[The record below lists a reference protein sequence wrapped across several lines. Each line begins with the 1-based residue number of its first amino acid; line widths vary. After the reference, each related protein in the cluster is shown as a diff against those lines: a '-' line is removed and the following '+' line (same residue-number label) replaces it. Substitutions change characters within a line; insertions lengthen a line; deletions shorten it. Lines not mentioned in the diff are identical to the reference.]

1 MVNRVIDKTTRVEA
15 FLAHYASEFY
25 DPQKAHEYYERNKE
39 LKGRQST
46 KGFSDTQRQ
55 ALSYTKNQIGAAK
68 KAELAKA
75 QADQKAKLEAIR
87 KSTEASRARIAAKLQ
102 NLLRSIQAKA
112 TKSLPP
118 KPKPKL
124 QKLNEI
130 PPNAS
135 PKLRAYL
142 EKQNAEISKT
152 NKQAVD
158 KVNADYAVKV
168 QAAQKVASE
177 SSSAARKIASAEI
190 KKAGADA
197 KAAVQKARDA
207 YAASRKQTDAKYK
220 QASDTEF
227 ENIRTQLPMAPP
239 KVKQPRKSR
248 ARKSETTDTTATT
261 TTTK

>member
-1 MVNRVIDKTTRVEA
+1 MIDKTTRVEE

-39 LKGRQST
+39 LKGRKST
-46 KGFSDTQRQ
+46 KGFSDTQKQ

-68 KAELAKA
+68 KAELEKS

-102 NLLRSIQAKA
+102 GLLSGIQAKA
-112 TKSLPP
+112 LKSLPP

-142 EKQNAEISKT
+142 EKQNDAISKT
-152 NKQAVD
+152 NKQTVD
-158 KVNADYAVKV
+158 KANADYAIKV
-168 QAAQKVASE
+168 QAAQKTASE
-177 SSSAARKIASAEI
+177 SSVAARKAASAEI
-190 KKAGADA
+190 KKVGADA
-197 KAAVQKARDA
+197 KASVQKARDA

-239 KVKQPRKSR
+239 KVKKPRQPRKRR
-248 ARKSETTDTTATT
+248 AKKSETTDTTATT
-261 TTTK
+261 TTTQ